1 MRTSELP
8 RQSRLNVPLAT
19 LRKQKAMLERSAVT
33 LAVKDAA
40 SQSALADVA
49 AKSVTLEIARML
61 DTPFASAPPA
71 WRLSETLR
79 PGAETAVL
87 SRGGRLDGAQFRYHA
102 KAIKALWHAEDPGYW
117 DYANKRGGR
126 ERRLRRI
133 PPWLEGF
140 DASRR
145 LSEPPPPEPEEPR
158 DDDEPGRPSL
168 NGPAFATAA
177 ELGVEK
183 PLMLETVR
191 PRHYDVSWAD
201 GSPALDA
208 DGGRAELRRR
218 AAAAGD
224 AAAGDAAR
232 TDAAR
237 ERRRRG
243 VPGRRRRRRDADGAE
258 RRVDALGR
266 PTTGETPDD
275 ESSRVNR
282 ARWKLTMKRARQ
294 LAAVDG
300 AAPKRLSL
308 ARVASMAVL
317 GAARGAGS
325 ASHLAPQSVKVRESE
340 AHERA
345 CDLQDA
351 IVSLLAFSA
360 DEESP
365 PLPPLAS
372 RLPPE
377 DARDAVA
384 ATRRLFARVQPLA
397 DAALTRVGELETA
410 LKEREEARQK
420 PPTRRGRRA
429 RARAR
434 GAAAPR
440 DAQDGDA
447 FSSTASALMLAI
459 RWRRRAR
466 QANERRESESGGASA
481 PAASPQRRV
490 SRAASFRK
498 PPSPGGDGGEK
509 PSAAYDAAAARWRS
523 TIVNVATMRRAQVED
538 QIRRNSILAGDV
550 AAIQALEAQQKEDE
564 LSRLK
569 QMGQKLA
576 ALDAGDAP
584 AGDGDDDGDGGD
596 DDDHTKETE
605 ASGDESKDDDKK
617 SLSTAASKQVSHD
630 REELLERAG
639 GIAVHRID
647 RVFERLGDASAA
659 SDPPKPPDNTKDV
672 VKRVKLEALKG
683 LVAVA
688 GIKASEHLRVPELY
702 EECED
707 DAAAEKE
714 QVLKGGAALQHD
726 GEVCVPAPVWLS
738 HFLDIAKS
746 QGARHLDDVLDMLER
761 AQKMSERRKTQR
773 LTIREKGLTE
783 IQEARRSYARAGND
797 ERVAEQARRATL
809 TNRSR
814 RSLIQRP
821 TLSTADRPA
830 RASVLQRT
838 SMLQRST
845 STPAFLVRNPRASMV
860 QRPAQ
865 SDDASD
871 QSAPPD
877 LEREPT
883 PMPAALRDKYRKPPT
898 PLREPRRRAA
908 ERQAVHAQVQRVLV
922 GQRRED
928 EAPDAAAP
936 RVRRARRAVAPE
948 PAPRRQA
955 ERVEREARDDERD
968 EQRRVVGGR
977 APEQRAAAERDPGPI
992 GADVPAPGT
1001 SLGSPGIES
1010 MGVFFADPPPR
1021 PPPPIRLEKARSF
1034 RRMKTQAP
1042 AFGDDEGREVF
1053 GGPRQES
1060 PMSGAQR
1067 ALRRLSTMGAADD
1080 ADDAVDARESEAS
1093 VRASLCERMASRVAD
1108 SLREPSPGLGASDAH
1123 AELRHVFDAIAE
1135 GGDSITE
1142 REFVALAA
1150 VLRLNLSPAECR
1162 RVWRQVDLQ
1171 RTGAVSF
1178 AAFERAVRRRRL
1190 LRRIVAAYV
1199 DDRCDRDGDANA
1211 FAVPA
1216 GYDYDGSTRDNYRA
1230 DAAPAVDASPAVAA
1244 ARALVD
1250 AGYHGHYAA
1259 AREKWQ
1265 NGIVESIAV
1274 RTEPQRRPWVVFT
1287 CGPMGAG
1294 KGHALSW
1301 LSEHG
1306 FFPLENIVHVDPDLF
1321 KQLMPEWA
1329 GYVARDPRSAGTR
1342 CHRESGLLAELTQD
1356 VAMQQS
1362 QHVWVDGSL
1371 RDGPYYA
1378 QVMADLRAPAS
1389 RGNRARDSGPRIPRR
1404 RRERY
1409 PQYRLA
1415 IFYVT
1420 CSEATARRRAKA
1432 RAERTGRAIP
1442 EALFLDS
1449 LAAPDASL
1457 RLLTP
1462 HVDFLARMSN
1472 EVDGAPPSLD
1482 AVEAVDNSGDFAAL
1496 RRRFAHT
1503 VEPADPFARFPERL
1517 GPVGVAPW
1525 VDAPTEAR
1533 LDGAGRLVLR
1543 LAGGE
1548 EARGSAPHVL
1558 ALSPESRR
1566 ATGCPDGAVF
1576 FAYVDARGGAGPL
1589 ARGGLAWLGLQGDVL
1604 SVASF
1609 ERHDD
1614 AAKQHDA
1621 QLTFGEP
1628 AEMPAN
1634 AAAALRGRWRPLE
1647 DGPWPEG
1654 PASKRASAFLFLAPR
1669 EMVLG
1674 TRHAPHGGVAFL
1686 FGAVPASGGGAHA
1699 EEHSPTGATSVRLFP
1714 IRGDLE

>member
-102 KAIKALWHAEDPGYW
+102 KAIKALWHTEDPGYW

-145 LSEPPPPEPEEPR
+145 LSEPPPPEPEEAR

-201 GSPALDA
+201 GAPALT
-208 DGGRAELRRR
+208 L
-218 AAAAGD
+218 
-224 AAAGDAAR
+224 
-232 TDAAR
+232 TPAAR
-237 ERRRRG
+237 ELVGAARPRPETPPPATPPEPTRPESDDDEG
-243 VPGRRRRRRDADGAE
+243 SQDDDDDVDGT
-258 RRVDALGR
+258 
-266 PTTGETPDD
+266 PTARSGASTARTSDDGETPDD

-317 GAARGAGS
+317 RSRAQAPGS

-340 AHERA
+340 AHVRRFLTTHVSMLSAGLPLLTKALDDGEESGRAAAAPAVAFAEELQERA

-377 DARDAVA
+377 DVRDAVA

-410 LKEREEARQK
+410 LKEREEARQR
-420 PPTRRGRRA
+420 PPDA
-429 RARAR
+429 D
-434 GAAAPR
+434 GADAPAPAPAAPR
-440 DAQDGDA
+440 RRASVVAVRGDVRYATELSRLAAAIPAAADRVLETFRTFTRHLQDAQDGDA

-584 AGDGDDDGDGGD
+584 AGDGGDDDDGDD
-596 DDDHTKETE
+596 DDDNTKETE

-659 SDPPKPPDNTKDV
+659 TDPPKPPDNTKDV

-860 QRPAQ
+860 QRPAPA
-865 SDDASD
+865 DDASD

-898 PLREPRRRAA
+898 VRLPSKDPPRRRN
-908 ERQAVHAQVQRVLV
+908 
-922 GQRRED
+922 
-928 EAPDAAAP
+928 
-936 RVRRARRAVAPE
+936 
-948 PAPRRQA
+948 
-955 ERVEREARDDERD
+955 
-968 EQRRVVGGR
+968 
-977 APEQRAAAERDPGPI
+977 
-992 GADVPAPGT
+992 
-1001 SLGSPGIES
+1001 SL
-1010 MGVFFADPPPR
+1010 
-1021 PPPPIRLEKARSF
+1021 L
-1034 RRMKTQAP
+1034 
-1042 AFGDDEGREVF
+1042 
-1053 GGPRQES
+1053 
-1060 PMSGAQR
+1060 
-1067 ALRRLSTMGAADD
+1067 
-1080 ADDAVDARESEAS
+1080 
-1093 VRASLCERMASRVAD
+1093 
-1108 SLREPSPGLGASDAH
+1108 
-1123 AELRHVFDAIAE
+1123 
-1135 GGDSITE
+1135 
-1142 REFVALAA
+1142 
-1150 VLRLNLSPAECR
+1150 
-1162 RVWRQVDLQ
+1162 
-1171 RTGAVSF
+1171 
-1178 AAFERAVRRRRL
+1178 
-1190 LRRIVAAYV
+1190 
-1199 DDRCDRDGDANA
+1199 
-1211 FAVPA
+1211 
-1216 GYDYDGSTRDNYRA
+1216 
-1230 DAAPAVDASPAVAA
+1230 
-1244 ARALVD
+1244 
-1250 AGYHGHYAA
+1250 
-1259 AREKWQ
+1259 
-1265 NGIVESIAV
+1265 
-1274 RTEPQRRPWVVFT
+1274 
-1287 CGPMGAG
+1287 
-1294 KGHALSW
+1294 
-1301 LSEHG
+1301 
-1306 FFPLENIVHVDPDLF
+1306 
-1321 KQLMPEWA
+1321 
-1329 GYVARDPRSAGTR
+1329 
-1342 CHRESGLLAELTQD
+1342 
-1356 VAMQQS
+1356 
-1362 QHVWVDGSL
+1362 QHV
-1371 RDGPYYA
+1371 
-1378 QVMADLRAPAS
+1378 
-1389 RGNRARDSGPRIPRR
+1389 
-1404 RRERY
+1404 
-1409 PQYRLA
+1409 
-1415 IFYVT
+1415 
-1420 CSEATARRRAKA
+1420 
-1432 RAERTGRAIP
+1432 
-1442 EALFLDS
+1442 
-1449 LAAPDASL
+1449 
-1457 RLLTP
+1457 
-1462 HVDFLARMSN
+1462 
-1472 EVDGAPPSLD
+1472 
-1482 AVEAVDNSGDFAAL
+1482 
-1496 RRRFAHT
+1496 
-1503 VEPADPFARFPERL
+1503 
-1517 GPVGVAPW
+1517 
-1525 VDAPTEAR
+1525 
-1533 LDGAGRLVLR
+1533 
-1543 LAGGE
+1543 
-1548 EARGSAPHVL
+1548 
-1558 ALSPESRR
+1558 
-1566 ATGCPDGAVF
+1566 
-1576 FAYVDARGGAGPL
+1576 
-1589 ARGGLAWLGLQGDVL
+1589 
-1604 SVASF
+1604 
-1609 ERHDD
+1609 
-1614 AAKQHDA
+1614 
-1621 QLTFGEP
+1621 
-1628 AEMPAN
+1628 
-1634 AAAALRGRWRPLE
+1634 
-1647 DGPWPEG
+1647 
-1654 PASKRASAFLFLAPR
+1654 
-1669 EMVLG
+1669 
-1674 TRHAPHGGVAFL
+1674 
-1686 FGAVPASGGGAHA
+1686 
-1699 EEHSPTGATSVRLFP
+1699 
-1714 IRGDLE
+1714 